1 MRSWR
6 ALYALGVSLALH
18 VSATGVVLMTSVW
31 QGWRLARN
39 VDIELVTSKVP
50 EVKELPLG
58 PPPPPKASGP
68 ARRRAR
74 PRPRPAGDGVHL
86 AVQDAGADAA
96 PDGGAPSDGGAP
108 DAGPPSPGRPDASG
122 PRPRDLRDYGPEGS
136 RLTALLRLD
145 RLRASPQAAAT
156 IAVVD
161 QLLRRLPDR
170 RRLIDGT
177 GLDLYRDFEAL
188 LIATPNPLD
197 DAVTF
202 LAARHRLS
210 DADLMAALAKGA
222 EAAGRPLVWSTEG
235 GRPVG
240 VRSPRRAQ
248 GTDAGVRVERDDRL
262 LILPQPGLAIIAPPA
277 YAALL
282 LPDRAARP
290 PGAGPVDAGAVA
302 GAPPALTAEERW
314 RSLVAR
320 IDAEDSA
327 LPDGAVLMMT
337 ASNLL
342 GSGGRRRPGRAA
354 APEIAAPGGLTLP
367 PFATVVVGTAPRPFL
382 EATGEFARTSDAIAW
397 AERWPGLKQ
406 TLLGSPLLLLSGF
419 SAIVARTEATRED
432 AAFMLRTTA
441 SQEEMRRVLA
451 TIANLMGS
459 GR

>member
-1 MRSWR
+1 MWSLRP
-6 ALYALGVSLALH
+6 LYALALSLALH
-18 VSATGVVLMTSVW
+18 VTAAGVMVLSSVW
-31 QGWRLARN
+31 QGWRLTKN
-39 VDIELVTSKVP
+39 VDIELVSTKV
-50 EVKELPLG
+50 EELKELPLG
-58 PPPPPKASGP
+58 PPPPPRASP
-68 ARRRAR
+68 AARRRAR
-74 PRPRPAGDGVHL
+74 AKARAASEGVQVAAQDG
-86 AVQDAGADAA
+86 GADAS
-96 PDGGAPSDGGAP
+96 PDGSPGDGGAP
-108 DAGPPSPGRPDASG
+108 DAGPGAPGRADAGG

-145 RLRASPQAAAT
+145 RLRESPQAAAT

-202 LAARHRLS
+202 LAVRHRLS
-210 DADLMAALAKGA
+210 DENLMAALARGA
-222 EAAGRPLVWSTEG
+222 EAAGRPLTFRTEG

-240 VRSPRRAQ
+240 VRSPRRAP
-248 GTDAGVRVERDDRL
+248 GTDGGIVVERDDRL

-282 LPDRAARP
+282 LPDRAP
-290 PGAGPVDAGAVA
+290 PSGGAADAGARPEVT
-302 GAPPALTAEERW
+302 PEERW

-320 IDAEDSA
+320 IDAEDGA

-342 GSGGRRRPGRAA
+342 SSGGRRRPGRAP
-354 APEIAAPGGLTLP
+354 APELTAPGGLTLP
-367 PFATVVVGTAPRPFL
+367 PYATVVVGTAPRPFL
-382 EATGEFARTSDAIAW
+382 EATAEFARTADAIAW
-397 AERWPGLKQ
+397 ENRWPGLKQ

-419 SAIVARTEATRED
+419 SSIVARTEATRDD
-432 AAFMLRTTA
+432 AAFILRTTA

-451 TIANLMGS
+451 TIANLMG
-459 GR
+459 GAR

>member
-1 MRSWR
+1 MWSWR
-6 ALYALGVSLALH
+6 HLYALGISVALH
-18 VSATGVVLMTSVW
+18 VAVAGGVVVSSVW
-31 QGWRLARN
+31 QGWRLSRN
-39 VDIELVTSKVP
+39 VDIELVATKVT

-58 PPPPPKASGP
+58 PPPPPRSAGQAA

-74 PRPRPAGDGVHL
+74 AMAKVRDQGVAVAVADAG
-86 AVQDAGADAA
+86 APDAGADALPPGDA
-96 PDGGAPSDGGAP
+96 GGAP
-108 DAGPPSPGRPDASG
+108 DAGPGRADAAPG

-145 RLRASPQAAAT
+145 RLRDGPQAAAT
-156 IAVVD
+156 IPAVD

-177 GLDLYRDFEAL
+177 GLDLYRDFDAL
-188 LIATPNPLD
+188 LIATPNPMD

-210 DADLMAALAKGA
+210 DADLMAALSRGA
-222 EAAGRPLVWSTEG
+222 DAAGRPIAWSTDS

-240 VRSPRRAQ
+240 TRRPRQ
-248 GTDAGVRVERDDRL
+248 VGPTDAAVVVERDDRL
-262 LILPQPGLAIIAPPA
+262 LILPQRGLAIIAPPA

-282 LPDRAARP
+282 LPGRARAA
-290 PGAGPVDAGAVA
+290 GGGGVDAGV
-302 GAPPALTAEERW
+302 PPADTAEERW
-314 RSLVAR
+314 RQLVAR

-327 LPDGAVLMMT
+327 LPDGAILMMT

-342 GSGGRRRPGRAA
+342 GSGGRARPGRPPPAL
-354 APEIAAPGGLTLP
+354 APPGGLTLP
-367 PFATVVVGTAPRPFL
+367 PFASVVVGNSPRPFL
-382 EATGEFARTSDAIAW
+382 EATAEFERAADARAW
-397 AERWPGLKQ
+397 EQRWPGLKQ

-419 SAIVARTEATRED
+419 SAIVARTEAQRED
-432 AAFMLRTTA
+432 AAFTLRTTA

-451 TIANLMGS
+451 TITNLMGG